1 MTRATSATAMIAT
14 LAPLL
19 ALGACASIPAIPTAR
34 IGSAMLQ
41 TASGLPAGTAQ
52 IVESGDTVT
61 LTVALAGLP
70 EGVHA
75 MHLHTTGSCVAPD
88 FKSAGGHLNPEGKQH
103 GTLNPMGSHLGD
115 MPNVTIAANGV
126 GTATITLKGT
136 PASLEP
142 VLFDGD
148 GTAIVIHASPDDSMT
163 DPTGNAGARLACGEL
178 KAG

>member
-1 MTRATSATAMIAT
+1 MTASACTTALITA
-14 LAPLL
+14 LVPLL
-19 ALGACASIPAIPTAR
+19 ALGACASVPANATAR
-34 IGSAMLQ
+34 IGSAILQ
-41 TASGLPAGTAQ
+41 TASGMPAGTAQ
-52 IVESGDTVT
+52 IVASGDTVT
-61 LTVALAGLP
+61 LSVALAGMP

-103 GTLNPMGSHLGD
+103 GTMNPMGSHLGD

-136 PASLEP
+136 RTTLEP
-142 VLFDGD
+142 ILFDAD

-163 DPTGNAGARLACGEL
+163 DPTGNAGARIACGEL
-178 KAG
+178 KPT